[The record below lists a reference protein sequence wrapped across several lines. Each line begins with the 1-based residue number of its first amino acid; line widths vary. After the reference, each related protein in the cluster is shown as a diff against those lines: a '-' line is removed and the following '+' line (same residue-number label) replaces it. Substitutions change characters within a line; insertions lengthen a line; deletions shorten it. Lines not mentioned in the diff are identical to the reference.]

1 MLSCHV
7 SIVPAGTPRG
17 GRAQYAGSL
26 LKVEA
31 SPDRGCL
38 PFSAQKGERPG
49 RDGALSC

>member
-31 SPDRGCL
+31 SPVGD
-38 PFSAQKGERPG
+38 A
-49 RDGALSC
+49 